1 MDFTKPGV
9 VGLAW
14 EFPGTSRSR
23 ARECTGPWWGNRV
36 MTWNLKLLWN
46 WIWFSFY
53 FTWAEH
59 FSYLKFV
66 LPLWLFFV
74 FWGAWDQRPGA
85 GGVVLGCGLRKGKMF
100 LSRSPVGIN
109 LQKKPE
115 FGERL
120 DIEYVDLGWVGC
132 YYSKHALFS
141 LLSAKFHTLSNRK
154 ELGSLKDF

>member
-85 GGVVLGCGLRKGKMF
+85 GGVVLGCGLRKEKCSSPDLQLALIF
-100 LSRSPVGIN
+100 KRSLS
-109 LQKKPE
+109 
-115 FGERL
+115 
-120 DIEYVDLGWVGC
+120 LGRDW
-132 YYSKHALFS
+132 
-141 LLSAKFHTLSNRK
+141 TLSMWTWGEWGAITQSMLCFLFFQQSFILFQIGK
-154 ELGSLKDF
+154 S